1 MSYGINLLDPFR
13 RAAGYVDR
21 IPKRSQRQP
30 STRQIIT

>member
-21 IPKRSQRQP
+21 ILKGASANQV
-30 STRQIIT
+30 